1 MTMMITGLR
10 STAYSPDFEVDCVNH
25 RESSGPLHSEPHR
38 TSQSRPVQL
47 VADVGRSSSQSK
59 KQEEAAEFQKANGQ
73 QAADHDNSLVSQLV
87 RDLLNRSGYPLA
99 NIQCHCFDQSLELSG
114 SVSQYYHLQVALE
127 IAKQSAGG
135 RQLDLQV
142 QVRPHATPT
151 ASSDQ
156 IQP

>member
-1 MTMMITGLR
+1 MTIMITELR
-10 STAYSPDFEVDCVNH
+10 STAYSPDFGVNSLNH
-25 RESSGPLHSEPHR
+25 RESSGPLHSEPQR

-47 VADVGRSSSQSK
+47 VGDGGRSSSQNK
-59 KQEEAAEFQKANGQ
+59 KQEDRAEFEKANTQ
-73 QAADHDNSLVSQLV
+73 QAADHDNSSVSQLV

-114 SVSQYYHLQVALE
+114 TVSQYYHLQVALE

-142 QVRPHATPT
+142 QVTPQST
-151 ASSDQ
+151 PIASSDP